1 MIPAAVADS
10 WFFWL
15 AIIGGLAGIYILPTV
30 IAIARQVDGIGWVI
44 CLNTIPVGWPAA
56 LILACLMPRKENSRA
71 PYRQWPR
78 GQ

>member
-15 AIIGGLAGIYILPTV
+15 AIIDGLAAVYILPTV
-30 IAIARQVDGIGWVI
+30 IGIARQIDGLGLVV
-44 CLNTIPVGWPAA
+44 CLNVIPVGWPVA
-56 LILACLMPRKENSRA
+56 LILACLMPRKEISRA
-71 PYRQWPR
+71 PYQQRPR